1 MFTRLVFTLLFT
13 GSMALMWAQQST
25 GMNEDPH
32 ARTYTTQRTD
42 KAPRIN
48 GLFDDEVW
56 QNANWVGDF
65 IQYAPENQ
73 AAPSQQTEFAILYD
87 DVNLYIGIK
96 AFDTEPEKIE
106 NRLTRRDE
114 NQGDLVVVHFDSYF
128 DKRTAFAFAV
138 SAAGVRNDGFIR
150 NDDMNDFDETWDP
163 IWLVRTQIHTEGW
176 NAEMMIPL
184 SQLRFNDQS
193 KQTWGLQVGRGIFR
207 NDEWSIW
214 KHIPVDAAGW
224 VSRYGEMDGLENI
237 KPMKQIEIAPFI
249 VGATEV
255 YEKEEGNPFADG
267 TDLKANTGVDGKI
280 GITNDL
286 ILDFTINPDFGQVE
300 ADPSQ
305 VNLSAFEI
313 FFRERR
319 PFFIEG
325 NNITHFQL
333 TPGDSP
339 WSRDNLF
346 YSRRIGRRPHG
357 DPELADGEFMK
368 FPDNTRILGAF
379 KLTGKT
385 QKGWSIGI
393 IESIT
398 NREKA
403 IIDNNGN
410 RRKEVVEPLS
420 NYFVARVQKDIN
432 KGNTIIGGMITSTY
446 RDIVNEDLLFLPK
459 SAITGGIDFTQYF
472 KNRTYFITA
481 SLATSQVSGDQW
493 AIQELQESS
502 RHFYQRPDSDY
513 LTYDPSRTSL
523 AGTGGTL
530 LAGRLTN
537 SGLRFLFNATWRSP
551 GLELNDVGFM
561 RSGDNVFQFIW
572 AGYQINKPFSV
583 FRWMSINVD
592 QWSGFDFGANNLF
605 KGGSVNFNTQFQN
618 FWSIG
623 FGANREGD
631 GMSNTMLRGGPSIL
645 SNGSWN
651 CFAFVSTNSRK
662 KLVLEGGMFANFQDE
677 NLSQSKGF
685 FGEINYRPFNSLSI
699 EIEPEF
705 RISRDQMQY
714 VDQMTI
720 GEGED
725 RYLFGT
731 IDQKTFN
738 VTIQV
743 DYSIT
748 PDLSIQY
755 YGSPFVSGGR
765 YNDFKYITEPHADLA
780 ENRFHTY
787 LSNEIIFHETFEE
800 YEINEKPGS
809 SSYFFG
815 KPDFNFRQFRSNMV
829 LRWEYV
835 PGSILFLVWSQ
846 GKTDDVS
853 DGTFNLRHDFKELF
867 KTRGRDVFLL
877 KFSYRFRAEQWR
889 KGS

>member
-1 MFTRLVFTLLFT
+1 MYTRLVFTLLFL
-13 GSMALMWAQQST
+13 GSFSLLFAQQST
-25 GMNEDPH
+25 GMNEDPY
-32 ARTYTTQRTD
+32 AKTYTTQRTD

-48 GLFDDEVW
+48 GLFDDEAW

-65 IQYAPENQ
+65 TQYDPENE
-73 AAPSQQTEFAILYD
+73 APPSQRTEFAIIYD
-87 DVNLYIGIK
+87 DVNIYVAIK
-96 AFDTEPEKIE
+96 AYDSEPEKIE
-106 NRLTRRDE
+106 SRLTRRDE
-114 NQGDLVVVHFDSYF
+114 WQGDIAGIHFDSYY
-128 DKRTAFAFAV
+128 DKRTAFAFMV
-138 SAAGVRNDGFIR
+138 SAAGVKNDGFISND
-150 NDDMNDFDETWDP
+150 NDDDFDDTWDP
-163 IWLVRTQIHTEGW
+163 IWLVKTQIHAEGW
-176 NAEMMIPL
+176 NAEMLIPL
-184 SQLRFNDQS
+184 SQLRFNDME
-193 KQTWGLQVGRGIFR
+193 KQIWGLQVGRNIFR
-207 NDEWSIW
+207 KDEWSIW
-214 KHIPVDAAGW
+214 KHIPRDAAGW

-237 KPMKQIEIAPFI
+237 KPMKQVEIAPFI
-249 VGATEV
+249 VGSTEL
-255 YEKEEGNPFADG
+255 YEEEEGNPFADG
-267 TDLKANTGVDGKI
+267 TDLKANAGVDGKI

-305 VNLSAFEI
+305 VNLSAFEV

-357 DPELADGEFMK
+357 DPELADEEYMK
-368 FPDNTRILGAF
+368 YPDNTRILGAF

-403 IIDNNGN
+403 IIDNNGD

-432 KGNTIIGGMITSTY
+432 KGNTLIGGMITSTY
-446 RDIVNEDLLFLPK
+446 RDIQNEDLLFLPK

-481 SLATSQVSGDQW
+481 SLATSQVTGDQW
-493 AIQELQESS
+493 AIQELQENS
-502 RHFYQRPDSDY
+502 RHFYQRPDADY
-513 LTYDPSRTSL
+513 LTYDPNRTSL

-561 RSGDNVFQFIW
+561 RSGDNVFQFLW

-583 FRWMSINVD
+583 FRWMSINAN

-605 KGGSVNFNTQFQN
+605 KGGNMNFNAQFKN

-623 FGANREGD
+623 FGINREGQ
-631 GMSNTMLRGGPSIL
+631 GVSNTMLRGGPSIIENGNWNFFTSFS
-645 SNGSWN
+645 SNN
-651 CFAFVSTNSRK
+651 RK
-662 KLVLEGGMFANFQDE
+662 KLVFRGGMFSNKQDD
-677 NLSQSKGF
+677 NISKTTGF
-685 FGEINYRPFNSLSI
+685 FGEVNYRPFNSLSI
-699 EIEPEF
+699 SVEPEYF
-705 RISRDQMQY
+705 ISQNQLQY
-714 VDQMTI
+714 VDQTTV

-755 YGSPFVSGGR
+755 YGSPFVSGGN
-765 YNDFKYITEPHADLA
+765 YYDFKHITEPRADITS
-780 ENRFHTY
+780 NRFHIY
-787 LSNEIIFHETFEE
+787 GNNEIFLNDNEET
-800 YEINEKPGS
+800 YEISESGGHN
-809 SSYFFG
+809 YNFG
-815 KPDFNFRQFRSNMV
+815 LPDFNFRQFRSNMV

-846 GKTDDVS
+846 GKTDSVS
-853 DGTFNLRHDFKELF
+853 DGTFDLGNDFRDLF
-867 KTRGRDVFLL
+867 KTRGRDIFLVKL
-877 KFSYRFRAEQWR
+877 SYRFRAEQWR
-889 KGS
+889 KK